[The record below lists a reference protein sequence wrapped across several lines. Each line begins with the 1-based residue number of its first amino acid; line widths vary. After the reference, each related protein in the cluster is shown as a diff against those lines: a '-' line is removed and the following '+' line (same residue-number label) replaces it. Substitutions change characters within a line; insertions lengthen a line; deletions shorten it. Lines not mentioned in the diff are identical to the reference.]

1 LQIFFTL
8 QEKWQINIFL
18 DLVYEWFGKF
28 IVFFR
33 KGHREDTFIFYYILQ
48 IVEEIN
54 YLKLT
59 ISPLIRK

>member
-1 LQIFFTL
+1 L

-33 KGHREDTFIFYYILQ
+33 KRHREDTFIFYYILQ